1 MTRPTDP
8 RGNTRRG
15 ASPFGE
21 EAGYDVANDAPAKPK
36 RGKLSSVLGS
46 KAPTLPMTGCHLYQ
60 APAAPQWFH
69 GSMAVYQRCERHRPA
84 ASLDLG
90 AVPGHCV
97 ECDMEPF
104 TTAHEAMEY

>member
-1 MTRPTDP
+1 MTRQTDP
-8 RGNTRRG
+8 RGASRRG

-21 EAGYDVANDAPAKPK
+21 ETGYDVANTAPARKEQLN
-36 RGKLSSVLGS
+36 GVLGR

-60 APAAPQWFH
+60 APASPQWFP
-69 GSMAVYQRCERHRPA
+69 GSMAVYQRCPRHRPA

-104 TTAHEAMEY
+104 TTAVERMEY

>member
-1 MTRPTDP
+1 MSQPT
-8 RGNTRRG
+8 T
-15 ASPFGE
+15 
-21 EAGYDVANDAPAKPK
+21 K
-36 RGKLSSVLGS
+36 RSLPTSR
-46 KAPTLPMTGCHLYQ
+46 KAPILPHTGCHLYQ
-60 APAAPQWFH
+60 APAAPQWFP

-90 AVPGHCV
+90 ECAGNCV

>member
-1 MTRPTDP
+1 MARSDP
-8 RGNTRRG
+8 RGNARRG
-15 ASPFGE
+15 ASPFGD

-36 RGKLSSVLGS
+36 RKLSSVLGR

-60 APAAPQWFH
+60 APASPQWFP
-69 GSMAVYQRCERHRPA
+69 GSMAVYQRCPRHQPA

-90 AVPGHCV
+90 EVPGHCV

>member
-8 RGNTRRG
+8 RGASRRG
-15 ASPFGE
+15 ASPFGDDT
-21 EAGYDVANDAPAKPK
+21 GYDVANAAQTTK
-36 RGKLSSVLGS
+36 RKLSSALGS
-46 KAPTLPMTGCHLYQ
+46 KAPILPHTGCHLYQ
-60 APAAPQWFH
+60 APAAPQWFP

-90 AVPGHCV
+90 EVPGHCV

-104 TTAHEAMEY
+104 TVVHEAMEY